1 MDAGAPAGL
10 PQVLDVFLKQNECL
24 SSGGGGNE
32 SPPAPGAVSFLAGVL
47 PAYANSFAAVRIA
60 LSADTGQ
67 GRLSAVCF
75 VANWGFERAL
85 KQIMKLRRG

>member
-1 MDAGAPAGL
+1 MS
-10 PQVLDVFLKQNECL
+10 VL
-24 SSGGGGNE
+24 GGGGNE
-32 SPPAPGAVSFLAGVL
+32 SPPAPITSPGAVSFLAGVL